1 MRAFLGLGSNKGDR
15 IGFLRN
21 ACKLINEI
29 ESTEIVHYS
38 SVYETEPWGIREQ
51 EMFLNAVVEIET
63 SVKPEDLIKELK
75 VIEKKLERS
84 KTDKWAERE
93 IDIDVLFYADYV
105 INTDSLKIPHAE
117 IENRNFV
124 LVPMI
129 QLHSQFEHP
138 VLEKTIYELYKISP
152 DPLKVNKTDFELF

>member
-1 MRAFLGLGSNKGDR
+1 MRAFLGLGSNKGDK
-15 IGFLRN
+15 IGYLKH

-29 ESTEIVHYS
+29 DGTEIVQFS
-38 SVYETEPWGIREQ
+38 SVFETEPWGLREQ
-51 EMFLNAVVEIET
+51 DMFLNAVIEIET
-63 SVKPEDLIKELK
+63 KYSPEQLITALKE
-75 VIEKKLERS
+75 IERKLERS

-105 INTDSLKIPHAE
+105 IQSDTLKIPHAE

-129 QLHSQFEHP
+129 QLDSQFIHP
-138 VLEKTIYELYKISP
+138 VLEKTIYELYKNSP
-152 DPLKVNKTDFELF
+152 DPLKVTKTDFKLY